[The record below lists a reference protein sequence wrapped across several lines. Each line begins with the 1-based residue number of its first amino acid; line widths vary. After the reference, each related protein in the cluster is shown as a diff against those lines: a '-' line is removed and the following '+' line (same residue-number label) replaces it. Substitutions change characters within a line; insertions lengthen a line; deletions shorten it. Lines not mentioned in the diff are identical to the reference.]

1 MASQQNDELAIRQ
14 LVQTWMAASRAGD
27 LPKVLSLL
35 SDDVIFMAPGRQP
48 FGKEAFIAS
57 SQNMKDVR
65 IEGSSDIHEI
75 KVLGDWAW
83 MRNYLRVT
91 ITPPQGSPVVR
102 SGYTLTI
109 LQKNSAGNWVIARDA
124 NLLSGESA
132 L

>member
-1 MASQQNDELAIRQ
+1 MASQQNDELAIRE

>member
-35 SDDVIFMAPGRQP
+35 SDDVIFMVPGRQP